1 MKFVGMHG
9 PHGMDTSWCASTDR
23 VPRDGENLN
32 IENRVGRSCC
42 PQRERK
48 TSSQIIDNSCH
59 CRDTASNTAK
69 RIVQKR
75 RAERMASASVRA
87 SRVLPDDLV
96 VVVPHRDGGS
106 AYHWRS
112 RISPFA
118 SALAGSDAVHIGWCA
133 SRGRCILAARA
144 IKCGELVMQ
153 VPALG
158 HVLFD
163 DVRPNSRSCA
173 YESDEFGLD
182 EAAVALAIAV
192 MQSEEQRCIVRAL
205 SADEADDG
213 DVAVLK
219 RVVHRIRAHSSA
231 LPPPIAT
238 LADDELARLCLRV
251 KRNLHVSRDDET
263 ATRATGV
270 GLYPAAALFNHSCS
284 PSVCFAWSERGRC
297 LQARAIVD
305 VPAGAELCCS
315 YLSDEQLYSPLAERA
330 TLLRAAFG
338 FDLDQ
343 CPERCAAEHASVAEG
358 SPSAALER
366 EAHARIGAV
375 RAALRV
381 SKGAKG
387 EHAADDTGTLGGAA
401 KRLLHF
407 LNTGLQGSVHP
418 FHWLVMEAH
427 AALLAA
433 VRADGVDEPQAVAK
447 TTLHLIAACEFHLP
461 HGTPHLAALYSAHG
475 GALCRV
481 LRVGGLSANEH
492 EQVCVA
498 ALRSLTA
505 AHRIRK
511 CCLGENHPLTRA
523 TAAAVERQRQRA
535 YAVTPTPDA
544 YRAHT
549 GG

>member
-1 MKFVGMHG
+1 M
-9 PHGMDTSWCASTDR
+9 SR
-23 VPRDGENLN
+23 
-32 IENRVGRSCC
+32 RSG
-42 PQRERK
+42 
-48 TSSQIIDNSCH
+48 D
-59 CRDTASNTAK
+59 ASN
-69 RIVQKR
+69 
-75 RAERMASASVRA
+75 
-87 SRVLPDDLV
+87 LV

-106 AYHWRS
+106 AFHWRS

-118 SALAGSDAVHIGWCA
+118 SALAGFDAVQIGWCA

-163 DVRPNSRSCA
+163 DVRPNSRSCT

-182 EAAVALAIAV
+182 EATVALAIAV
-192 MQSEEQRCIVRAL
+192 LQSEEQRCIVRAL
-205 SADEADDG
+205 SAAEADDG

-219 RVVHRIRAHSSA
+219 RVVHRIRAHSSP

-305 VPAGAELCCS
+305 VPDGAELCSS
-315 YLSDEQLYSPLAERA
+315 YLSDEQLFSPRAERA

-338 FDLDQ
+338 FELEQ
-343 CPERCAAEHASVAEG
+343 CPERCAAERASVAEG

-366 EAHARIGAV
+366 EALARIGAV
-375 RAALRV
+375 RAALRA

-387 EHAADDTGTLGGAA
+387 DHAADEAADAGTLGAA
-401 KRLLHF
+401 TKRLLHF
-407 LNTGLQGSVHP
+407 LNKGLQGSVHP

-433 VRADGVDEPQAVAK
+433 ARADGVDEPHVVAK
-447 TTLHLIAACEFHLP
+447 AALHLIASCEFHLP

-492 EQVCVA
+492 EQVGVA

-505 AHRIRK
+505 ALRIRK

-535 YAVTPTPDA
+535 YAATPTPDVK
-544 YRAHT
+544 RVDT
-549 GG
+549 G